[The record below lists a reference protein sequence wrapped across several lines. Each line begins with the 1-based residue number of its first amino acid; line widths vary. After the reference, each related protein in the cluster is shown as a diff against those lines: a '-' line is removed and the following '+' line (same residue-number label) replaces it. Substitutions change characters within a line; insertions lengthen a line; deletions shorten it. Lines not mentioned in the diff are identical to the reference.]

1 MSVRDKTDANDVP
14 LVAPANFCRVGIS
27 GSPASI
33 KNTPSASLMPYC
45 CIVSSIVIKNNNS
58 AGERFLN
65 DS

>member
-1 MSVRDKTDANDVP
+1 VP